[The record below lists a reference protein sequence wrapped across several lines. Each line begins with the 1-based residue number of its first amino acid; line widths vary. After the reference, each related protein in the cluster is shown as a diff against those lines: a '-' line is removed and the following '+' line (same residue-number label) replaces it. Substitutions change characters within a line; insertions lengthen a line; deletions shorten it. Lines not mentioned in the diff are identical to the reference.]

1 MQPVPRPVLV
11 LSGDAAFVARLRQV
25 AGGEPA
31 RVWPVPDWEALGKAM
46 RRASPSAVTFADP
59 YFGEGPDA
67 GAPSPTLRQL
77 LRDLP
82 SATVVAVFRV
92 SVERAGDL
100 RELLQWGIAEV
111 VDLGR
116 EDSVAG
122 LARRLHLVQR
132 RPVDRVLE
140 RALPRSTPS
149 RTRALLAAAADV
161 VAAGGGGS
169 ELAAALGIT
178 ERSVLRWCTRADLP
192 QPRRLLAWLRVL
204 LAADLLDDPGRSLAA
219 VARACG
225 YSADA
230 ALRNT
235 LRAFLG
241 KSPNEL
247 RAAGA
252 FEAAAAAFGAEL
264 FELRE
269 QSHAR
274 GRPEKIW
281 LH

>member
-1 MQPVPRPVLV
+1 MQPVPRPILV
-11 LSGDAAFVARLRQV
+11 LSDETAFVARLREVARDPAQV
-25 AGGEPA
+25 RPA
-31 RVWPVPDWEALGKAM
+31 ADWEALEKAM
-46 RRASPSAVTFADP
+46 QRASPSAVTFADP
-59 YFGEGPDA
+59 YFGEAA
-67 GAPSPTLRQL
+67 GPSPRLRQL

-82 SATVVAVFRV
+82 SATVVAVFRITG
-92 SVERAGDL
+92 ERAGDL

-116 EDSVAG
+116 EDTSAG
-122 LARRLHLVQR
+122 LARRLELVQR
-132 RPVDRVLE
+132 RAVDRVLE
-140 RALPRSTPS
+140 RALPRATPS
-149 RTRALLAAAADV
+149 RTRGLLAVAAEV
-161 VAAGGGGS
+161 VAAGGDGGD
-169 ELAAALGIT
+169 LAAALGVT
-178 ERSVLRWCTRADLP
+178 ERSVLRWCARADLP

-204 LAADLLDDPGRSLAA
+204 LAADLLDDPGRSLAS

-235 LRAFLG
+235 FRAFLG
-241 KSPNEL
+241 RTPGDL

-252 FEAAAAAFGAEL
+252 FEAAASAFAKEL

-269 QSHAR
+269 RSHAR
-274 GRPEKIW
+274 GKPEKIW